1 LASAP
6 LLEIQAIAFERDD
19 RTLFSDVSVCLAAGE
34 IMQVSGPNGCGK
46 TTLLHILATL
56 KPPAHGQMLW
66 RGDDIRADRF
76 GYLADIAFIGHQPG
90 LKLALSARENLIW
103 CARLHGLPVSGKIDM
118 ALDRAGLSHC
128 KDVPCSTLSAGQL
141 RRVALAVLHLREA
154 LLWLLDEPLTALDH
168 EGISELEAM
177 FRSHLGEGGIIV
189 FSSHQALSLAG
200 VRNLPLTEYAASLN

>member
-1 LASAP
+1 MTSAP

-19 RTLFSDVSVCLAAGE
+19 RTLFRGVSARLAAGE

-56 KPPAHGQMLW
+56 KPPAQGQMLW
-66 RGDDIRADRF
+66 RGDDTRANRF

-103 CARLHGLPVSGKIDM
+103 CGRLHGLSASGKIDL

-141 RRVALAVLHLREA
+141 RRVALAVLYLREA
-154 LLWLLDEPLTALDH
+154 PLWLLDEPLTALDQ
-168 EGISELEAM
+168 EGISALEAM
-177 FRSHLGEGGIIV
+177 FRSHLDGGGIII
-189 FSSHQALSLAG
+189 FSSHQSLSIAG
-200 VRNLPLTEYAASLN
+200 VRNLPLTEYAEKLN